1 MVLFPHGHKGR
12 RLTVMTSSRDL
23 PFAAPIRNPRTRRSF
38 LKVAGASLLTTSAL
52 HAQWI
57 ASGTTQHLLLNDL
70 PALDGDLL
78 LDEAHRQTAAT
89 DWGFQLSRV
98 PLGVLRPKSV
108 DDVVR
113 MVAYANKHGLKIAM
127 RGQGHS
133 LYGQALVE
141 GGIVIDSSTLNAVSL
156 QANDVVVAQPGA
168 LWGDVARIT
177 LARDRTPPVMPDA
190 MMLTVGG
197 TLSVG
202 GH

>member
-1 MVLFPHGHKGR
+1 MNVLGQMSLISARQIRSVIDSRWDQDICIMTPWRILSTIHQGAAYKQLHPAWPQRHASPSDYPR

-113 MVAYANKHGLKIAM
+113 MVAYAN
-127 RGQGHS
+127 
-133 LYGQALVE
+133 
-141 GGIVIDSSTLNAVSL
+141 
-156 QANDVVVAQPGA
+156 
-168 LWGDVARIT
+168 
-177 LARDRTPPVMPDA
+177 
-190 MMLTVGG
+190 
-197 TLSVG
+197 
-202 GH
+202 